1 MFKTCR
7 RCQEVNQNINL
18 KCEFVGL
25 RYTQQKK
32 YEKWKEV
39 TKLAESLG
47 LAVAVLSKHCV
58 AKLAKEDIG
67 E

>member
-1 MFKTCR
+1 MPS
-7 RCQEVNQNINL
+7 EL
-18 KCEFVGL
+18 KPSFEKCAFVGL
-25 RYTQQKK
+25 HYIKQKI

-47 LAVAVLSKHCV
+47 LAVAVLSRHSV
-58 AKLAKEDIG
+58 VKLAKEDAG

>member
-1 MFKTCR
+1 MPRSEFKPSF
-7 RCQEVNQNINL
+7 E
-18 KCEFVGL
+18 KCAFFGL
-25 RYTQQKK
+25 HYIKQKK

-47 LAVAVLSKHCV
+47 LAVAVLSRYSV
-58 AKLAKEDIG
+58 VKLAEEDAG